1 MRNRLAMKRWQFRVL
16 YHVFLLRVVD
26 LELMSANSDPTRLLG
41 HFATIFSSVSLLF
54 ALPGLL
60 FVAAS
65 QRLKSTEAWT
75 VEHFFIATTLTVVG
89 TITVLNWD
97 SVFPDRRDVLVL
109 GPLPVRASTL
119 FLAKISA
126 LFAAPGLAIVGL
138 NIFSGLVWPPL
149 FASGKGWAL
158 GLLKVWPAYW
168 ITVFA
173 AGGFIVCT
181 VLAVQGIAANLLPR
195 QYFLRLSAFLQAGFF
210 CLLLSL
216 YFLEPHLESPAALTA
231 PANQRLLAWLPSYWF
246 LGIFQQLNGSMHQAF
261 VPLARRAWIAL
272 GVSVFSAGAAL
283 LLSYFRM
290 MPKIVEQ
297 PEILPGAR
305 GISWS
310 PNFGN
315 SLKNAITLFVMRTL
329 FRSRQ
334 HRMIL
339 SFFSGIGLAIVVGY
353 VTFFDGSGPAK
364 TGVSIA
370 FLIASILILVF
381 VILGIR
387 VVAAIPI
394 SLSANWMIRVT
405 QVRPSSE
412 YQRAVR
418 FSWIAL
424 GVAPIWVLVA
434 GLLLTTSPWRPVLGH
449 LVVLVLLGM
458 LLVELCLLTF
468 PKVPF
473 TCSYLPGK
481 ANIHI
486 AFWVGIV
493 LLFQFVST
501 GARFERRML
510 NHPFSYALMILLLA
524 ITLAVLRRRAKARTS
539 EGEELLFEEE
549 YPPDLV
555 SLNLS

>member
-1 MRNRLAMKRWQFRVL
+1 MRKKLAMRRWQFRVL
-16 YHVFLLRVVD
+16 YHVFLLRVFD
-26 LELMSANSDPTRLLG
+26 LELMSANGDPTRLFG
-41 HFATIFSSVSLLF
+41 QFATIFSSVSLLF
-54 ALPGLL
+54 SLQGIL
-60 FVAAS
+60 FAAAS

-75 VEHFFIATTLTVVG
+75 AEHFFIATTLTVVG

-138 NIFSGLVWPPL
+138 NIFSGLVWPLL
-149 FASGKGWAL
+149 FASGRGGFW
-158 GLLKVWPAYW
+158 GLLRVWPAYW
-168 ITVFA
+168 ITMFA

-216 YFLEPHLESPAALTA
+216 YLLEPHLESPAALTA
-231 PANQRLLAWLPSYWF
+231 PGNQRLLAWLPSYWF
-246 LGIFQQLNGSMHQAF
+246 LGMFQQLNGSMHAALL
-261 VPLARRAWIAL
+261 PLARRAWMAL
-272 GVSVFSAGAAL
+272 GASSLGAGAAL

-305 GISWS
+305 GISWL

-315 SLKNAITLFVMRTL
+315 SLEGAITLFVMRTL
-329 FRSRQ
+329 LRSRQ

-339 SFFSGIGLAIVVGY
+339 SFFSGIGVAIVVGY
-353 VTFFDGSGPAK
+353 VTFFDGRGSAT
-364 TGVSIA
+364 TGISIA
-370 FLIASILILVF
+370 FLIASILMLVF

-394 SLSANWMIRVT
+394 SLSANWIIRVT
-405 QVRPSSE
+405 QVRPSSD
-412 YQRAVR
+412 YRGAVR
-418 FSWIAL
+418 FSWLAL
-424 GVAPIWVLVA
+424 GVLPIWLLVA
-434 GLLLTTSPWRPVLGH
+434 GLLLATSSWRPVLGH
-449 LVVLVLLGM
+449 LVVLILLGTF
-458 LLVELCLLTF
+458 LVELCLLTF

-486 AFWVGIV
+486 AFWVGLV
-493 LLFQFVST
+493 LLFQLVST
-501 GARFERRML
+501 GARFESRML
-510 NHPFSYALMILLLA
+510 SHPLSYAFMVFLLA
-524 ITLAVLRRRAKARTS
+524 IALAGLRRLNETRTS
-539 EGEELLFEEE
+539 DAKELLFEEE
-549 YPPDLV
+549 YPADIV

>member
-315 SLKNAITLFVMRTL
+315 SLKNAITSFVMRTL

>member
-1 MRNRLAMKRWQFRVL
+1 
-16 YHVFLLRVVD
+16 
-26 LELMSANSDPTRLLG
+26 
-41 HFATIFSSVSLLF
+41 
-54 ALPGLL
+54 
-60 FVAAS
+60 
-65 QRLKSTEAWT
+65 
-75 VEHFFIATTLTVVG
+75 
-89 TITVLNWD
+89 
-97 SVFPDRRDVLVL
+97 
-109 GPLPVRASTL
+109 
-119 FLAKISA
+119 
-126 LFAAPGLAIVGL
+126 
-138 NIFSGLVWPPL
+138 
-149 FASGKGWAL
+149 
-158 GLLKVWPAYW
+158 
-168 ITVFA
+168 
-173 AGGFIVCT
+173 
-181 VLAVQGIAANLLPR
+181 
-195 QYFLRLSAFLQAGFF
+195 
-210 CLLLSL
+210 
-216 YFLEPHLESPAALTA
+216 
-231 PANQRLLAWLPSYWF
+231 
-246 LGIFQQLNGSMHQAF
+246 
-261 VPLARRAWIAL
+261 
-272 GVSVFSAGAAL
+272 
-283 LLSYFRM
+283 

-305 GISWS
+305 AISWS

-315 SLKNAITLFVMRTL
+315 SLKSAITLFVVRTL
-329 FRSRQ
+329 LRSRQ

-339 SFFSGIGLAIVVGY
+339 SFFSGIGVAIVVGY
-353 VTFFDGSGPAK
+353 VTFFDGPGSAK
-364 TGVSIA
+364 TGISIA

-387 VVAAIPI
+387 VVAGIPI

-486 AFWVGIV
+486 AFWVGMV
-493 LLFQFVST
+493 LLFQLVST
-501 GARFERRML
+501 GARFESRML
-510 NHPFSYALMILLLA
+510 NHPFSYALLILLLA
-524 ITLAVLRRRAKARTS
+524 ITLAGLRRRAKARTS
-539 EGEELLFEEE
+539 EGKELLFEEE

>member
-1 MRNRLAMKRWQFRVL
+1 MHKRRSMRKWQFRVL

-26 LELMSANSDPTRLLG
+26 LELLSAAADPTRLLG
-41 HFATIFSSVSLLF
+41 QFATIFSSVSLLF
-54 ALPGLL
+54 SLQGILYA
-60 FVAAS
+60 AAS

-75 VEHFFIATTLTVVG
+75 AEHFFIATTLTVVG

-97 SVFPDRRDVLVL
+97 LVFPDRRDVLVL

-119 FLAKISA
+119 FMAKISA

-138 NIFSGLVWPPL
+138 NIFSGLVWPLL
-149 FASGKGWAL
+149 FASGRGGFW
-158 GLLKVWPAYW
+158 GLLRVWPAYW
-168 ITVFA
+168 ITMFA
-173 AGGFIVCT
+173 AGGFVVCT
-181 VLAVQGIAANLLPR
+181 LLVVHGMAAILLPR

-216 YFLEPHLESPAALTA
+216 YLLEPHLESPAALTA
-231 PANQRLLAWLPSYWF
+231 PGNQRLLAWLPSYWF
-246 LGIFQQLNGSMHQAF
+246 LGMFQQLNGSMHAAL

-272 GVSVFSAGAAL
+272 AMSVFSAGAVL

-290 MPKIVEQ
+290 MPKIVEH
-297 PEILPGAR
+297 PEILPGVR

-310 PNFGN
+310 TNFGN
-315 SLKNAITLFVMRTL
+315 SLKSAIALFVMRTL

-353 VTFFDGSGPAK
+353 VTFFDGWGSAK
-364 TGVSIA
+364 TGISIA
-370 FLIASILILVF
+370 FLIASILMLVF

-394 SLSANWMIRVT
+394 SLSANWIIRAT
-405 QVRPSSE
+405 QVRPSSA
-412 YQRAVR
+412 YRDAVR

-424 GVAPIWVLVA
+424 GVTPVWFLVA
-434 GLLLTTSPWRPVLGH
+434 LLFLATSSWRPVLEH
-449 LVVLVLLGM
+449 LVVLYLLGT

-486 AFWVGIV
+486 AFWVGLV
-493 LLFQFVST
+493 LLFQLVST
-501 GARFERRML
+501 GARLESRML
-510 NHPFSYALMILLLA
+510 NRPLNYALIVLLLA
-524 ITLAVLRRRAKARTS
+524 VSLAGLRRLTDVRTS
-539 EGEELLFEEE
+539 QDEELVFEEE
-549 YPPDLV
+549 YPVDLV

>member
-1 MRNRLAMKRWQFRVL
+1 MRKRSPMWRWQFRVL
-16 YHVFLLRVVD
+16 YRVFLLRVVD
-26 LELMSANSDPTRLLG
+26 LELMSANSDPARLLG
-41 HFATIFSSVSLLF
+41 QFATIFSSVSLLF
-54 ALPGLL
+54 ALPGILY
-60 FVAAS
+60 VAAS
-65 QRLKSTEAWT
+65 QRLKATEAWT
-75 VEHFFIATTLTVVG
+75 AEHFFIATTLTVVG

-97 SVFPDRRDVLVL
+97 SVFPGRRDVLVL

-126 LFAAPGLAIVGL
+126 LFAAPGLAIIGL

-158 GLLKVWPAYW
+158 GLSRVWPAYW
-168 ITVFA
+168 ITIFA
-173 AGGFIVCT
+173 VGGFIVCT
-181 VLAVQGIAANLLPR
+181 LLTVQGIAANLLPR
-195 QYFLRLSAFLQAGFF
+195 QYFLRLSAFLQACFF
-210 CLLLSL
+210 CFLLSL
-216 YFLEPHLESPAALTA
+216 YLLEPHLESPAALTA
-231 PANQRLLAWLPSYWF
+231 QKNQRLLAWLPSYWF
-246 LGIFQQLNGSMHQAF
+246 LGVFQQLNGSMHPAL

-272 GVSVFSAGAAL
+272 GVSVFSAAAVL
-283 LLSYFRM
+283 LLSYFLM

-305 GISWS
+305 GISLS

-329 FRSRQ
+329 FRSGQ

-353 VTFFDGSGPAK
+353 VTFFGGSGSAK
-364 TGVSIA
+364 TGISIA
-370 FLIASILILVF
+370 FLIASILMMVF

-394 SLSANWMIRVT
+394 SLSANWIIRVT
-405 QVRPSSE
+405 QVRPPSD
-412 YQRAVR
+412 YQEAVR

-424 GVAPIWVLVA
+424 GVAPICFLAA
-434 GLLLTTSPWRPVLGH
+434 GLLLTTSLRWPLFGH

-486 AFWVGIV
+486 AFWVGLV
-493 LLFQFVST
+493 LLFQLVST
-501 GARFERRML
+501 GARFESRVLR
-510 NHPFSYALMILLLA
+510 HPFSYILMILPWIIAL
-524 ITLAVLRRRAKARTS
+524 VGLRRRVEARTS
-539 EGEELLFEEE
+539 KGEELLFEEE
-549 YPPDLV
+549 YPADLI
-555 SLNLS
+555 SLNLN